1 MKIHPVTFILTV
13 LAVLIVC
20 LIPVVRKAQKSADRS
35 KVTCNLKKT
44 GIMITEFE
52 HQYGHRPLPDTKID
66 FPIPYPQRNRTDSNA
81 LLGQLIASGICDT
94 EKIFVLNID
103 PYPSNLADDNYSSA
117 SEILK
122 AGECH
127 FTYITNQNDNQ
138 ESPESGALPVLITHF
153 VPGTTRLDPQI
164 YDHHAAY
171 LTLSSSV
178 SMCRVTPEGK
188 TRIKGRGNLGIFDH
202 GPNTLWGDSEPQLH
216 HPLPIEQPTH
226 HGTFIDLLLSII
238 LYLILIYLLY
248 RILVTAKTRK
258 KRQQPAR

>member
-1 MKIHPVTFILTV
+1 MKIHPFTFILTI

-20 LIPVVRKAQKSADRS
+20 LSPFVRKAQKSADRS

-44 GIMITEFE
+44 GIMIAEFE

-81 LLGQLIASGICDT
+81 ILGQLIASGICDT
-94 EKIFVLNID
+94 EKIFVLNLD
-103 PYPSNLADDNYSSA
+103 PYPSDLSDDNYSSA

-153 VPGTTRLDPQI
+153 VPGTSRLDPQI
-164 YDHHAAY
+164 FDHHAAY
-171 LTLSSSV
+171 LTLDSSV
-178 SMCRVTPEGK
+178 AICKVTPEGNALV
-188 TRIKGRGNLGIFDH
+188 KGRGNLGLFDH
-202 GPNTLWGDSEPQLH
+202 GPDTLWGDFDPKLH
-216 HPLPIEQPTH
+216 HPLPFEQSSH
-226 HGTFIDLLLSII
+226 HGTFIPYPLSII
-238 LYLILIYLLY
+238 LYPIMIYLLF
-248 RILVTAKTRK
+248 RFLLTVKGQL
-258 KRQQPAR
+258 KRQQSVG